1 MKTKEEALLELIK
14 SSFHITINLN
24 DCFYW
29 ACSDSSEIDGDDVE
43 DLIPYIQ
50 EYGVF
55 EVVMAYESIKRRD
68 NPEHKEFLTKTF
80 FKLKK
85 EFYEKMNTNSNFL
98 PSLNYQ
104 YKKENDQIKKY
115 GGILDFRFEDPTPE
129 QKANGQH
136 YLNCIVS
143 VRGKKTQGIGS
154 NMMEAEENLKKIL
167 GV

>member
-85 EFYEKMNTNSNFL
+85 EFLEKMNTKSHFL
-98 PSLNYQ
+98 PCLNYQ
-104 YKKENDQIKKY
+104 YKKENEQIKQY
-115 GGILDFRFEDPTPE
+115 GGILDFRFVDPTPE
-129 QKANGQH
+129 QRANGQTH
-136 YLNCIVS
+136 LTCIVK
-143 VRGKKTQGIGS
+143 VRGKNIQGTGS
-154 NMMEAEENLKKIL
+154 NMMEAEENLKTKI